1 MKLDPSIKE
10 EVVELLNRLFKIEQ
24 EIANLWKFH
33 PDNPDAIDIVSEFG
47 RLQREATS
55 IEAYFQ
61 EKGIEFKEEEG

>member
-10 EVVELLNRLFKIEQ
+10 EVVGLLNRLFKIEQ
-24 EIANLWKFH
+24 EIANLWEYH
-33 PDNPDAIDIVSEFG
+33 PDNPDAIDIVSEFD

-61 EKGIEFKEEEG
+61 ENGIEFKEEEG

>member
-1 MKLDPSIKE
+1 MKNFK
-10 EVVELLNRLFKIEQ
+10 ELLQQSLVDNQMESL
-24 EIANLWKFH
+24 IANLWKFH